1 MAVTL
6 ALTWAG
12 LWAVGSN
19 FEQTQP
25 VVSGIVRAEVL
36 EAPNGTSART
46 LRAEFTAPTPANCT
60 RFSAAS
66 LSRDDAGTPVDI
78 PLGAGLNGSGF
89 GGRYGAV
96 FGTTPRPKQRLG
108 FVVMLALPP
117 DLPDGLYQLL
127 YRSVYTCPL
136 FGGFVVRRIL
146 FEAPPVPI
154 WLGAH

>member
-6 ALTWAG
+6 ALTWTG
-12 LWAVGSN
+12 IWFVGWN
-19 FEQTQP
+19 FEQVQP
-25 VVSGIVRAEVL
+25 VVSAIVRAEVL

-60 RFSAAS
+60 RLSLAS
-66 LSRDDAGTPVDI
+66 LRRDDAGTPVDF

-96 FGTTPRPKQRLG
+96 FGTRTPPKQRLG
-108 FVVMLALPP
+108 FAVMLALPP

-127 YRSVYTCPL
+127 YQSLYTCPL

-146 FEAPPVPI
+146 FEAPPVPV